1 MEESKLL
8 DEVYSRVMS
17 IVKSDNDYK
26 TIELIKPILD
36 KIDEIQ
42 NEIEILKQ

>member
-42 NEIEILKQ
+42 NEIETLKQ

>member
-26 TIELIKPILD
+26 NIELIKPILD

-42 NEIEILKQ
+42 NEIETLKK

>member
-26 TIELIKPILD
+26 TIVLIKPILD

-42 NEIEILKQ
+42 NEIETLKQ